1 MSILNKYVKV
11 KGHDDR
17 YTMVEFFGV
26 GEVNG
31 PNKYAELVNKRS
43 SPENVRYELKFV
55 VNG

>member
-11 KGHDDR
+11 KGHLPDDR

-31 PNKYAELVNKRS
+31 PDKFTELV
-43 SPENVRYELKFV
+43 
-55 VNG
+55 